1 MSQLKIRTHL
11 VLVQVIFR
19 FLGFLE
25 IITPVPALGLVITAF
40 LLDLGV
46 DIGQFLF
53 RFRQGRRPDFI
64 KQVVHVLLVLRHIL
78 FQYESGIILIS
89 HQSGFLQT
97 SGNQLLNDLL
107 IIILIIIVATIRIR
121 LEDLLTQITLI
132 GVLKERHHARIMEGK
147 HPLTIQTILLGRL
160 RRLDDHVFRQTG

>member
-64 KQVVHVLLVLRHIL
+64 EQVVHVLLVLRHIL